1 MKYTNRI
8 LSHDSLSPD
17 IILNLLI
24 KRQSELTKLLKSI
37 NSSLH
42 NAPTGTLRIAKRGN
56 APQYYHRLDTKDIKG
71 TYIKKKQLNLIKNLA
86 QKEYDIRVRQEIQN
100 ELLAIENMISRYHP
114 EYIEHLYDSLNEARK
129 ELVNPVYIPDDDLIN
144 MWNDIKYDSLDISS
158 DTPDLFTDN
167 GEQVR
172 SKSELIIANKLK
184 QHNIP
189 YKYEY
194 PLTLSSGV
202 TVFPDFTCLNI
213 NSRQEFIW
221 EHFGIMSDSEYT
233 NKTLKKINDYSKSGY
248 ILGKNFIATFES
260 SSIPINSNTVDI
272 NIKEYLL

>member
-37 NSSLH
+37 NSRLH

-56 APQYYHRLDTKDIKG
+56 APQYYHRLGPKDIKG

-100 ELLAIENMISRYHP
+100 ELLAVENMISRNHP

-129 ELVNPVYIPDDDLIN
+129 ELVNPVYIPDNDLIN

-172 SKSELIIANKLK
+172 SKSELIL
-184 QHNIP
+184 P
-189 YKYEY
+189 LY
-194 PLTLSSGV
+194 PSTPILLTLISKNISYRHERPTKHMLSLV
-202 TVFPDFTCLNI
+202 LYVFLI
-213 NSRQEFIW
+213 
-221 EHFGIMSDSEYT
+221 
-233 NKTLKKINDYSKSGY
+233 LSKAFQACTD
-248 ILGKNFIATFES
+248 LLNFIFLQFSRHFFHFHPHFS
-260 SSIPINSNTVDI
+260 SVYI
-272 NIKEYLL
+272 

>member
-1 MKYTNRI
+1 
-8 LSHDSLSPD
+8 
-17 IILNLLI
+17 
-24 KRQSELTKLLKSI
+24 
-37 NSSLH
+37 
-42 NAPTGTLRIAKRGN
+42 
-56 APQYYHRLDTKDIKG
+56 
-71 TYIKKKQLNLIKNLA
+71 
-86 QKEYDIRVRQEIQN
+86 
-100 ELLAIENMISRYHP
+100 
-114 EYIEHLYDSLNEARK
+114 
-129 ELVNPVYIPDDDLIN
+129 

-213 NSRQEFIW
+213 SSRQEFIW